1 MQTKTNE
8 TTDNPN
14 PATTFSHNE
23 RLDIYVEIMVRMTRG
38 KYSIRNPRKADGSIP
53 ILTYAISIL
62 NEYGINPN
70 ANSPLSFL
78 PEILYL
84 ETASVTYKDAI
95 RELSKVVAS
104 MNVKSNRY
112 IIVTC

>member
-38 KYSIRNPRKADGSIP
+38 KYSIRNPNEANGNIP
-53 ILTYAISIL
+53 LLDYITSVL
-62 NEYGINPN
+62 NEYGMDTSKTNPLN
-70 ANSPLSFL
+70 FL

-84 ETASVTYKDAI
+84 EITPVTYKDAI